1 MGTEEQP
8 SFTLCIEKQ
17 RKMSERERKR
27 KRQTESQ
34 KERDRENGER
44 QGQKNYEMP
53 ERKLEKWR
61 RAEGLP
67 WF

>member
-27 KRQTESQ
+27 KRETE
-34 KERDRENGER
+34 KKTDRESERER
-44 QGQKNYEMP
+44 QRE
-53 ERKLEKWR
+53 WR
-61 RAEGLP
+61 EAGTKEL
-67 WF
+67 